1 MILFGKSD
9 WQKPNPFINKEYQES
24 YEYFYT
30 FCKQNNIRM
39 YRASYRWYDYENCIF
54 KHAWTYEGKRGG
66 WKMVSDIRPDLIYD
80 KTKSGAEAY
89 QAKELIGETYSFI
102 NDLNFTK
109 IIDNKFVTSLIFPQ
123 WSKKNWFV
131 KTEADIRKLLP
142 ELQSSKIV
150 IKPISESGGKGVH
163 IIDKKD
169 LADLVFCG
177 ENIVQEF
184 IDSSGGIPGISN
196 KAHDLRLVFAGD
208 KLVYAY
214 IREPMDGS
222 FLANVSQGG
231 ILTIVPVENIPSSLS
246 PIIQAVNE
254 TFRSFSNRI
263 FSIDI
268 MFDEY
273 LNPWIVELN
282 SMPGLFFTA
291 EEKPYIVK
299 LYRELVK
306 MFKKQ
311 FVRGTLM
318 QDVFPLPTARV
329 SCMMRDESMSVKI
342 GNISDKLSVS
352 APVYVSIFPK
362 QDMKV

>member
-1 MILFGKSD
+1 MKKVLILFGKGD
-9 WQKPNPFINKEYQES
+9 WEKSEPFTNAEYRRS

-39 YRASYRWYDYENCIF
+39 YRASYQWYDYANHIF
-54 KHAWTYEGKRGG
+54 KHAWIYEGKRGG
-66 WKMVSDIRPDLIYD
+66 WKRVFNIKPDLVYD
-80 KTKSGAEAY
+80 KTKSGSAAY
-89 QAKELIGETYSFI
+89 QVKEYISESYSFI

-131 KTEADIRKLLP
+131 KTRADIRKLLP
-142 ELQSSKIV
+142 ELRSAKIV

-163 IIDKKD
+163 IIDKED
-169 LADLVFCG
+169 LADLEFFG

-184 IDSSGGIPGISN
+184 IDSSGGIPGISD

-214 IREPMDGS
+214 IREPKEGS

-231 ILTIVPVENIPSSLS
+231 LLTLVPIEKIPPSLD
-246 PIIQAVNE
+246 PIIQTVND

-291 EEKPYIVK
+291 EEKPYMLK
-299 LYRELVK
+299 LYRELVR
-306 MFKKQ
+306 MFTRQ
-311 FVRGTLM
+311 FVRGVIVRDITP
-318 QDVFPLPTARV
+318 VSIAWLPDEA
-329 SCMMRDESMSVKI
+329 RDESKGV
-342 GNISDKLSVS
+342 
-352 APVYVSIFPK
+352 
-362 QDMKV
+362 